1 VLKLTHQGI
10 ERSAV
15 LHQPA
20 GAAGPAPL
28 VVALQ
33 GLGQSAEQLRNILN
47 LDVVADR
54 EGFAVLY
61 PEAVELRWSYGRPI
75 IQAMP
80 VVGTEPIDDT
90 GFIRLLIDD
99 LVSRKIADPARVYL
113 TGMSRGALMAY
124 TLACALAGQIAAAA
138 PLVSGMTD
146 LQREDCRPAHPVP
159 IMVIA
164 GTNDPAQAYDG
175 WLFATGRLLSVPETM
190 EFWQA
195 LHGCTQQDG
204 KLLPH
209 RDNRDR
215 TRVMLVEWSNCNGGA
230 HLRLYRVNG
239 GGHQIPSLTVI
250 ADAQSEQRW
259 GMRSRDIETA
269 EEIWAFF
276 KNLSR

>member
-190 EFWQA
+190 EFWRA